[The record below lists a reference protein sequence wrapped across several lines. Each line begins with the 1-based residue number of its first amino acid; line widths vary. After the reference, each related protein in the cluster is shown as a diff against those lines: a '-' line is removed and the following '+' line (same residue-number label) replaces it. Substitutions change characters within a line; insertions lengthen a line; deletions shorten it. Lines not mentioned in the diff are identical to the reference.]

1 MKVNK
6 ILIILILLSIVCT
19 AFVYSYLPNE
29 VPSHWNIKGD
39 IDKYQ
44 SKEFVFFTASLPLL
58 LYVFMIIVPKID
70 PKKKSYMK
78 HKKAYRIFI
87 YALIIFFIIIHWL
100 AIGVS
105 LDYNL
110 NISGYIKIGVGLLFI
125 ILGNYMGQLRHN
137 YTFGI
142 KTPWTLA
149 SEKVWKKTH
158 KAGGYGFIISGL
170 IFILTAIFNNEM
182 SFYIAL
188 GSLLIMVSALTIY
201 SYLLYKK
208 LENN

>member
-19 AFVYSYLPNE
+19 AFVYSYIPNE
-29 VPSHWNIKGD
+29 VPSHWNIKGA
-39 IDKYQ
+39 IDEYQ

-58 LYVFMIIVPKID
+58 LYVFMIIIPKID

-87 YALIIFFIIIHWL
+87 YALILFFIVIHWL
-100 AIGVS
+100 TIGVS

-110 NISGYIKIGVGLLFI
+110 NISSYIKIGVGLLFI

-188 GSLLIMVSALTIY
+188 GSLLIIVLALTIY